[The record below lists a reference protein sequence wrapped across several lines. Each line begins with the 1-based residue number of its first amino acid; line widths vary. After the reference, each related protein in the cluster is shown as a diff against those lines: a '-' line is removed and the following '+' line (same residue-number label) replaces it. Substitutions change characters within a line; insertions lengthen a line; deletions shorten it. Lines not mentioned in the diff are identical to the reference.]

1 MLQSQLFSKT
11 KKDIKK
17 DLSRGLYFLLKGDF
31 IEEVASGVYT
41 FLPLGYLVLKK
52 IENLI
57 RKEMLNLGGQE
68 IFMPALHP
76 KSLWEKTERWEKID
90 PPLFKLKDRHQKELC
105 LAPTHEELITFHA
118 KKRISSYK
126 DLPLALFQIQEK
138 FRNEM
143 RPKGGL
149 LRQREFLM
157 KDLYSFHEDEKSALE
172 FYEKVKNSYLKIFNE
187 KLDLNAKVCQAD
199 VGTIGGRLSD
209 EFMVELEIG
218 EDVVFFCEKCHF
230 FANKEVVKENFCPHC
245 KKKLQSFRA
254 VEVGHIF
261 FLGDKYSK
269 VFDLK
274 FKDKE
279 GKEKTVLMSCFGI
292 GVSRLMQTIA
302 EKKSDDKG
310 IVWPEMISPFD
321 FHLILLFSSKEEK
334 EIKKEGFFLYKTL
347 KKKGYSV
354 LLDDRKKS
362 FGEKLVDAD
371 IIGISKRLILSLRTL
386 KEGKIEFKKR
396 DEKKSKLFKIKEF
409 LKIC

>member
-57 RKEMLNLGGQE
+57 REEMLNLGGQE

-143 RPKGGL
+143 RPKGCL
-149 LRQREFLM
+149 L
-157 KDLYSFHEDEKSALE
+157 Y
-172 FYEKVKNSYLKIFNE
+172 
-187 KLDLNAKVCQAD
+187 
-199 VGTIGGRLSD
+199 T
-209 EFMVELEIG
+209 
-218 EDVVFFCEKCHF
+218 
-230 FANKEVVKENFCPHC
+230 
-245 KKKLQSFRA
+245 
-254 VEVGHIF
+254 
-261 FLGDKYSK
+261 
-269 VFDLK
+269 
-274 FKDKE
+274 
-279 GKEKTVLMSCFGI
+279 
-292 GVSRLMQTIA
+292 
-302 EKKSDDKG
+302 
-310 IVWPEMISPFD
+310 SP
-321 FHLILLFSSKEEK
+321 SPR
-334 EIKKEGFFLYKTL
+334 
-347 KKKGYSV
+347 
-354 LLDDRKKS
+354 DR
-362 FGEKLVDAD
+362 G
-371 IIGISKRLILSLRTL
+371 
-386 KEGKIEFKKR
+386 
-396 DEKKSKLFKIKEF
+396 
-409 LKIC
+409 